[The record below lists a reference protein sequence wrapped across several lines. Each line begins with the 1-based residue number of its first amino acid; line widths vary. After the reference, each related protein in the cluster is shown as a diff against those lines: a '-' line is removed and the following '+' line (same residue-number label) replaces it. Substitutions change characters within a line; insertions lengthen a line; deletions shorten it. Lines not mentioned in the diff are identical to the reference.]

1 MDNFLLNE
9 RNDNNDKTTSNA
21 MNDESILSEDDV
33 YADIPSFRTN
43 QTLASMMDMLKELQ
57 VTQTEMKQ
65 QQVDMDIKLTAILAL
80 LNKPDSEPRYQSPP
94 TMTDPPSFSQMSDFD
109 IRDIRRLDELLQKRT
124 IEKEVTI
131 TLS

>member
-1 MDNFLLNE
+1 MDSFLLNE
-9 RNDNNDKTTSNA
+9 RNDNNDKTTTNA
-21 MNDESILSEDDV
+21 MNDESIFSEDDV

-65 QQVDMDIKLTAILAL
+65 QQVDMEIKLTAILAL
-80 LNKPDSEPRYQSPP
+80 LNKPDSEPRYSTPP

-109 IRDIRRLDELLQKRT
+109 IRDIRRLDELL
-124 IEKEVTI
+124 
-131 TLS
+131 

>member
-9 RNDNNDKTTSNA
+9 RNDNNDKTTTNA
-21 MNDESILSEDDV
+21 MNDESIFSEDDV

-65 QQVDMDIKLTAILAL
+65 QQVDMEIKLTAILAL
-80 LNKPDSEPRYQSPP
+80 LNKPDSEPRYPTPP

-109 IRDIRRLDELLQKRT
+109 IRDIRRLDELLQKHT

>member
-1 MDNFLLNE
+1 MDSFLLNE
-9 RNDNNDKTTSNA
+9 RNDNNDKTTTNA
-21 MNDESILSEDDV
+21 MNDESIFSEDDV
-33 YADIPSFRTN
+33 SADIPSSRTN

-80 LNKPDSEPRYQSPP
+80 LNKPDSEPRYQTPP
-94 TMTDPPSFSQMSDFD
+94 IMTDPPSFSQMSDFD
-109 IRDIRRLDELLQKRT
+109 IRDIRRLDELLQKHT